1 MKPVRILV
9 VGAGDRGSSYA
20 RWAVG
25 HPERVQI
32 VGIAEPVEARRNALA
47 SDVGVPRENLFT
59 DWREVLGR
67 ARFADAAIVAT
78 LDDQH
83 AEPAIALAESGYHLL
98 LEKPMAPTESECER
112 IVEAVKRAGVLLA
125 VGHVLLYTPYTRRIR
140 ELLDGGAIGDLVSLD
155 RLEPVGWWHY
165 AHSYVRG
172 SWRRESTSSFMLLTK
187 ACHDL
192 DWIRYVMGER
202 CESVASF
209 GSLRHFRRENKPAEA
224 EDARHCLACSYEPQC
239 PYSAPRL
246 YLTMAQLG
254 WRGWPVSVV
263 CDDPT
268 DENLRAALET
278 GRYGRCVYE
287 SDNDVVDNQVVILRF
302 AGGKTASFTMTA
314 FTEYGFD
321 RKTRLFGTRGSLE
334 GDGATLKLTN
344 FVTGQSE
351 DIDVGPSEVAE
362 VGGHGGGDVA
372 LMDAFVSAVA
382 HGSPST
388 LLSGP
393 DETLESHRMVF
404 AAERARLEHRVVDL

>member
-1 MKPVRILV
+1 MQV
-9 VGAGDRGSSYA
+9 
-20 RWAVG
+20 
-25 HPERVQI
+25 
-32 VGIAEPVEARRNALA
+32 VGIAEPVEARRKALA
-47 SDVGVPRENLFT
+47 AELGVPEANQFS
-59 DWREVLGR
+59 DWREAAAR
-67 ARFADAAIVAT
+67 ERFADAAIVAT

-83 AEPAIALAESGYHLL
+83 AEPAIALASRGYHLL

-125 VGHVLLYTPYTRRIR
+125 VCHVLLYTPYTRKIR
-140 ELLDGGAIGDLVSLD
+140 SLLDEGAIGDLVSLD

-172 SWRRESTSSFMLLTK
+172 NWRNEASSSFMLLTK

-192 DWIRYVMGER
+192 DWIRYVMGGR

-224 EDARHCLACSYEPQC
+224 AGARICLDCDFEPQC

-246 YLTMAQLG
+246 YLTMEEAG

-263 CDDPT
+263 SDDPT
-268 DENLRAALET
+268 QENLRSALRS
-278 GRYGRCVYE
+278 GPYGGCVYE
-287 SDNDVVDNQVVILRF
+287 ADNDVVDNQAVILRF
-302 AGGKTASFTMTA
+302 SGGRTASFTMTA

-334 GDGATLKLTN
+334 GDGASLRLTS
-344 FVTGQSE
+344 FVTGQTE
-351 DIDVGPSEVAE
+351 DVEIGSSDMID

-372 LMDAFVSAVA
+372 LMDAFVSAVSE
-382 HGSPST
+382 GSASP

-393 DETLESHRMVF
+393 DETLASHRMVF
-404 AAERARLEHRVVDL
+404 AAERARRENRVVDLSP

>member
-9 VGAGDRGSSYA
+9 VGAGDRGSLYA

-25 HPERVQI
+25 HPERVRI

-47 SDVGVPRENLFT
+47 SDVGVPPENLFA
-59 DWREVLGR
+59 DWREALAR
-67 ARFADAAIVAT
+67 DRFADAAIVAT

-83 AEPAIALAESGYHLL
+83 AEPAIALAESGHHLL
-98 LEKPMAPTESECER
+98 LEKPMAPTEPECER

-140 ELLDGGAIGDLVSLD
+140 ELLDAGAIGDLVSLD

-209 GSLRHFRRENKPAEA
+209 GSLRHFRRENKPAA
-224 EDARHCLACSYEPQC
+224 AGDARHCLACSYEPQC

-263 CDDPT
+263 CDDPS
-268 DENLRAALET
+268 DENLREALAT

-334 GDGATLKLTN
+334 GDGASLKLTN
-344 FVTGQSE
+344 FVTGESE
-351 DIDVGPSEVAE
+351 DVGVGSSEVAE